1 MFIRLT
7 KWECRRIVEIL
18 RTQKVNE
25 AHNSWAD
32 NLADKIEIE
41 VVKQKDL
48 GEKNDRFVR

>member
-18 RTQKVNE
+18 RTRNVLE
-25 AHNSWAD
+25 SHNSWAD

-41 VVKQKDL
+41 IVKQKDS
-48 GEKNDRFVR
+48 GDMNDRNIR